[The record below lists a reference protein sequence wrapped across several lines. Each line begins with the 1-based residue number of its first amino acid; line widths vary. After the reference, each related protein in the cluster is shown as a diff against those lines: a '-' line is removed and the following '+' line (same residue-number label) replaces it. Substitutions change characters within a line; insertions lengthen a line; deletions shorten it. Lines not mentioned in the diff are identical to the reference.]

1 MRKER
6 LQNVLS
12 LIFNLLIVV
21 ITVYAMWYNFRTDV
35 IREETWFGN
44 DGWKCFRFFTVL
56 SNVFVA
62 IVSFTLLFYNVKNII
77 NDTFTLP
84 KWILTLKFVS
94 TVSVALTFVTVVFF
108 LGPYVTF
115 YGKSYFSMFTGN
127 NFFMHLITPL
137 LAIFGFIFCEKSD
150 TFSFKNT
157 FWGLIPTALYSIV
170 YVIMVVFVGKENGGW
185 EDFYGFTFGGHLWA
199 APLSAIAMLLATY
212 GCASLIWFL
221 HKKWNKK

>member
-6 LQNVLS
+6 LLNVLS

-21 ITVYAMWYNFRTDV
+21 ITIYAMWYNFRTDV

-44 DGWKCFRFFTVL
+44 DGWKCFKFFTVL

-62 IVSFTLLFYNVKNII
+62 IVSFILLFYNVKNII
-77 NDTFTLP
+77 NDTFILP
-84 KWILTLKFVS
+84 KLIFALKFVA
-94 TVSVALTFVTVVFF
+94 TVSVALTFITAVLF

-137 LAIFGFIFCEKSD
+137 LAIFGLIFCEQTD
-150 TFSFKNT
+150 RFSFKNT
-157 FWGLIPTALYSIV
+157 FWGLLPTALYSIV
-170 YVIMVVFVGKENGGW
+170 YVIMVVFIGEENGGW
-185 EDFYGFTFGGHLWA
+185 NDFYGFTFGGHMWA